1 MTTDNL
7 RKRGMPKPLE
17 CCLCKEFESVTHLFF
32 DCIVANQ
39 MWSTVQEVFGVEI
52 CDYYSLASK
61 WLCGKRH
68 LQLNVVSSAVLWS
81 LWINRNNIVF
91 NRKIWLNLK
100 QVWHLILLH
109 LRNWKVPFKHLEWP
123 MVDKFMILLSSKLQS
138 PLEIMPG

>member
-1 MTTDNL
+1 M
-7 RKRGMPKPLE
+7 
-17 CCLCKEFESVTHLFF
+17 
-32 DCIVANQ
+32 
-39 MWSTVQEVFGVEI
+39 
-52 CDYYSLASK
+52 
-61 WLCGKRH
+61 
-68 LQLNVVSSAVLWS
+68 LWS